1 MSKPLSE
8 NARTILSFLKEN
20 YGKNLTAVQ
29 IAEELGLARK
39 TVDAI
44 ITSAL
49 GKRGL
54 AERFVVE
61 GIEKKVINLTKDG
74 LSYDPDADV
83 EVEA

>member
-8 NARTILSFLKEN
+8 NARTVLSFLKEN
-20 YGKNLTAVQ
+20 YGANLTAAQ
-29 IAEELGLARK
+29 IAEELGMARK

-44 ITSAL
+44 VTAAL

-61 GIEKKVINLTKDG
+61 GIEKKVITLTKEG
-74 LSYDPDADV
+74 LSYDPDADT
-83 EVEA
+83 EEA